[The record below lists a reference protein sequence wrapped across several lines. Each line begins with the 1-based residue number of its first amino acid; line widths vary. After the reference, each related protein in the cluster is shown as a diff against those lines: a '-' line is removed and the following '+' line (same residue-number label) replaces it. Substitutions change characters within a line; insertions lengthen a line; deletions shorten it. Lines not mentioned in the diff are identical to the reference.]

1 MLSTGSIALF
11 NLLQQ
16 NRIEVTQAHYLFGNG
31 GVIGKI
37 VPVTDEASLESG
49 AA

>member
-1 MLSTGSIALF
+1 MVSTGSIALF

-16 NRIEVTQAHYLFGNG
+16 KRIEATQAHDLFGKG

-37 VPVTDEASLESG
+37 VLVTDEASLESG